1 MHYMRHR
8 FITIIALLVF
18 ALLIQNTCPYGM
30 AGKSTVAAS
39 CSHCPQKQILKAPSS
54 IGQLSILS
62 GHSSPFPLFVLAMP
76 HVHPSFRLTLI
87 STPQLFI
94 PNTYKNALPDG
105 LLRPPSA

>member
-1 MHYMRHR
+1 M
-8 FITIIALLVF
+8 IISLLFF

-54 IGQLSILS
+54 VGQLSIVT

-76 HVHPSFRLTLI
+76 HTRPAFRLTLVA
-87 STPQLFI
+87 TPQRSI
-94 PNTYKNALPDG
+94 PNSYKNTYTDE
-105 LLRPPSA
+105 LLRPPRA